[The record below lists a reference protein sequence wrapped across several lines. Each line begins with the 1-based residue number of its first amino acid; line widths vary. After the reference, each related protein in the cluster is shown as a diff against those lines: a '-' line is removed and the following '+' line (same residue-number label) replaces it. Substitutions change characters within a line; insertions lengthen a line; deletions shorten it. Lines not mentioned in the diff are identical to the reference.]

1 MPDFTRFLEDLNT
14 KLQNNTTYCGLKE
27 LYLLI
32 KEYCI
37 SHPEIIKALILI
49 LSAAVIHD
57 LITSIY
63 TVEVSGNNGNGES
76 ISLGKVMLRRG
87 FGGYRIRIPESIH
100 NKCDIPVYRL
110 RFKKIL
116 LPRIRN
122 AELIAF
128 SEGKTGIFTIDES
141 IDLCL

>member
-1 MPDFTRFLEDLNT
+1 MPDFTHFLEDINT

-37 SHPEIIKALILI
+37 SHPGIIKALILI
-49 LSAAVIHD
+49 LAAALIHD
-57 LITSIY
+57 MITSIY
-63 TVEVSGNNGNGES
+63 TVEVSGNDGNGETV
-76 ISLGKVMLRRG
+76 ILGRVMLRRG
-87 FGGYRIRIPESIH
+87 FGGYRIRIPESIL